1 MFEGKN
7 KKCNHLVHI
16 RQCVYFV
23 QNAKCKLKLKLNR
36 PLWRQRNIFGA
47 RINIMWEEQLVDPP
61 IHYIT
66 TVNALYFIEISM
78 VNIELKCL
86 TVFAA
91 GPCKRLHRPCLVGI
105 QYKCVSKNW
114 ISYKKLKQ
122 YYDRFRSKRFIEFT
136 QKWNFLFQ
144 KL

>member
-1 MFEGKN
+1 MLVWN
-7 KKCNHLVHI
+7 ISVKCRSKTV
-16 RQCVYFV
+16 
-23 QNAKCKLKLKLNR
+23 LN
-36 PLWRQRNIFGA
+36 N
-47 RINIMWEEQLVDPP
+47 MWEEQLVDPP

-66 TVNALYFIEISM
+66 TVNALCFIEISM
-78 VNIELKCL
+78 VNVDCKCL
-86 TVFAA
+86 TLFAA
-91 GPCKRLHRPCLVGI
+91 GPCKGLHRPCLVGI